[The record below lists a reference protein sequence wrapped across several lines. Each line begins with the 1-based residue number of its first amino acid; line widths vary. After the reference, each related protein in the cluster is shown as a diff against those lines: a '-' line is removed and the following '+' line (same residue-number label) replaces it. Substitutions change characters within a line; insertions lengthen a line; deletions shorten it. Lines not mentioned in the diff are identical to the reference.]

1 MNHKPTSSQTIQD
14 TGIYYAMKRIQGK
27 YKVFILYIL
36 SQQEFVRFNEIKRRI
51 PGITFK
57 SLTTALKELEN
68 DSLIHRHAYPEIPP
82 RVEYSLTDLGKSI
95 LPPLQMLCR
104 WGNEHKND
112 EEKKS
117 GNSLIFF
124 SIHP

>member
-68 DSLIHRHAYPEIPP
+68 NSLIHRHAYPEIPP

-112 EEKKS
+112 EEKK
-117 GNSLIFF
+117 IRQ
-124 SIHP
+124 